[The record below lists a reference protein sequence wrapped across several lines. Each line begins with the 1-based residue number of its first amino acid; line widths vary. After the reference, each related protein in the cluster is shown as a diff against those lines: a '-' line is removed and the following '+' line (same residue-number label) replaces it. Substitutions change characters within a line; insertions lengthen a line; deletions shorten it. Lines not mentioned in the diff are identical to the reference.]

1 MEDRGFNEVELRG
14 PAVTRGRYSLRGL
27 RWIMTDRYLE
37 VTFRDGKPFAAYL
50 YLRRAEGARSA
61 RTESAGAGLVVDYA
75 GDGTPIGLE
84 ITAPG
89 HVSFEAINSVLD
101 RIGQPRMTAKESAPL
116 AAA

>member
-1 MEDRGFNEVELRG
+1 
-14 PAVTRGRYSLRGL
+14 
-27 RWIMTDRYLE
+27 MTDRYLE
-37 VTFRDGKPFAAYL
+37 ITFREGKPFAAYL
-50 YLRRAEGARSA
+50 DLLRADGAKSA

-89 HVSFEAINSVLD
+89 HVSFESINAVLD
-101 RIGQPRMTAKESAPL
+101 RLGQPRLTPGESAPL

>member
-1 MEDRGFNEVELRG
+1 
-14 PAVTRGRYSLRGL
+14 
-27 RWIMTDRYLE
+27 MTDRYLE
-37 VTFRDGKPFAAYL
+37 ITFREGKSFATYL
-50 YLRRAEGARSA
+50 YLRAEGAESA

-101 RIGQPRMTAKESAPL
+101 RIGQPRLTAKESAPL

>member
-1 MEDRGFNEVELRG
+1 MN
-14 PAVTRGRYSLRGL
+14 
-27 RWIMTDRYLE
+27 DRYLE
-37 VTFRDGKPFAAYL
+37 ITFRDGKPFAAYL
-50 YLRRAEGARSA
+50 YLRRADGGQSA

-89 HVSFEAINSVLD
+89 HVSFEAINTVLD
-101 RIGQPRMTAKESAPL
+101 RLGQPRLTAGESAPL

>member
-1 MEDRGFNEVELRG
+1 M
-14 PAVTRGRYSLRGL
+14 
-27 RWIMTDRYLE
+27 E
-37 VTFRDGKPFAAYL
+37 VTFREGKPFAAYL
-50 YLRRAEGARSA
+50 TLRRDPPAKAA

-89 HVSFEAINSVLD
+89 HVSFEALNSLLD
-101 RIGQPRMTAKESAPL
+101 RIGQPRLTAKESPRL